1 MSQRPPTDTF
11 TPHIHARSLRYF
23 DAIRRHRSIREAAR
37 QLHVASSAVN
47 RQLLKLEAEIGTPLF
62 ERLPS
67 GLALTAAGEAFA
79 RHVITVLQDA
89 RRFDSEM
96 DALRG
101 IRRGEIGIV
110 TVEGLNT
117 SLLPDVVERM
127 LARYPA
133 IRFRVHT
140 AGSAAIRRMVLDGDA
155 DLGLA
160 FSLPHTGDL
169 QQLAVGRFQLG
180 AIVATGHALARE
192 ATATFAQCARYP
204 LLLGNARLS
213 IAGLLEPL
221 IRRHARPLQ
230 TVLESDSIELMRRLA
245 VRGHGVGF
253 QTRLGLERDLADGAL
268 VHIPLRTPRPLVSEL
283 GVYARAGRTLTPALD
298 AFVRLLA
305 EAIAQREQDEPLD

>member
-1 MSQRPPTDTF
+1 MRKPAHSDTLAS
-11 TPHIHARSLRYF
+11 HIHARSLRYF

-47 RQLLKLEAEIGTPLF
+47 RQLLKLEAEVGTPLF
-62 ERLPS
+62 ERLPG

-101 IRRGEIGIV
+101 IRRGEISVV

-127 LARYPA
+127 LTRYPG
-133 IRFRVHT
+133 IRFHVHT
-140 AGSAAIRRMVLDGDA
+140 AGSAAIRRMILDGDA

-180 AIVATGHALARE
+180 AIVAAGHPLAPE
-192 ATATFAQCARYP
+192 ASVTFAQCARFP
-204 LLLGNARLS
+204 LLLGSARLS
-213 IAGLLEPL
+213 IGGLLEPL
-221 IRRHARPLQ
+221 IRRYAKPLD

-245 VRGHGVGF
+245 ARGHGVGF
-253 QTRLGLERDLADGAL
+253 QTRLGLENDFAQGAL
-268 VHIPLRTPRPLVSEL
+268 VHIPLRSPRPLVSEL
-283 GVYARAGRTLTPALD
+283 GVYARAGRTMTPALD

-305 EAIAQREQDEPLD
+305 EAFAEREQDEPVV